1 MAPGTDPRPRH
12 RPRAARQPAGLAS
25 ASASSRNCEDPSALF
40 VHHKVKSGS
49 GAGGGGA
56 RRRRVGKGAP
66 RFLAQCQPLEVAPS
80 IFNPLGVMGRTSW
93 VLGQGD
99 TVGQTPTGTGASSYP
114 PTHHCVPNPRKCGA
128 ELGARRHPGGGGGD
142 DPRRTLS
149 TDRPSFLRSPTIS
162 SSPRPGC

>member
-1 MAPGTDPRPRH
+1 MPRVGWVWPVAPGTDPRPRH
-12 RPRAARQPAGLAS
+12 RPRAARQPACLAS

-93 VLGQGD
+93 GLGEGD

-114 PTHHCVPNPRKCGA
+114 PTHHCVPQPPEMRGRA
-128 ELGARRHPGGGGGD
+128 GSSEAPGRGRG
-142 DPRRTLS
+142 RRT
-149 TDRPSFLRSPTIS
+149 REGP
-162 SSPRPGC
+162 SPRTAPLS

>member
-1 MAPGTDPRPRH
+1 M
-12 RPRAARQPAGLAS
+12 
-25 ASASSRNCEDPSALF
+25 
-40 VHHKVKSGS
+40 
-49 GAGGGGA
+49 
-56 RRRRVGKGAP
+56 GKGAP

-142 DPRRTLS
+142 EPEKDPLYGPPLFLEVAHNFKFPPPRLLVSICRGWGRRAAPPPPDS
-149 TDRPSFLRSPTIS
+149 RARPSPPLLPALSAHFWRCKA
-162 SSPRPGC
+162 PRDLFDSHF